1 MAYNMSFEKGVI
13 VRLAEMFPDLKEH
26 LLAIHSNFI
35 DLMKPFQSKYL
46 QTPEMESRYSIK
58 KVLPALVP
66 DLVYTG
72 LEVQNGEMAY
82 NTFKTLQSLSSEE
95 RKEKRNAL
103 LAYCKLDTF
112 AMVQILRKLEELCC
126 E

>member
-1 MAYNMSFEKGVI
+1 MTFEKGVI

-26 LLAIHSNFI
+26 LLAIHGNFI
-35 DLMKPFQSKYL
+35 DLMRPFRSKHL
-46 QTPEMESRYSIK
+46 QTPEMEGKYSIK

-82 NTFKTLQSLSSEE
+82 DTFKTLKSLSPDE

-103 LAYCKLDTF
+103 LDYCKLDTF
-112 AMVQILRKLEELCC
+112 AMVQILRKLEIMCSD
-126 E
+126 